1 MARVALTDITVKR
14 MKTPAKGQ
22 RDIIDKGYTGLALRV
37 SYGGG
42 KSWIFFFRLSGRLHR
57 MTLGKYPAMSLR
69 EARDAWRV
77 ARELVAEGKDP
88 RRSSLRADANS
99 FEAVFR
105 DWLKRDQAG
114 YKSMPMVRQRIEKDV
129 LPYWGDRT
137 ITDIV
142 RRDVLE
148 VIDRVLDRGTI
159 ILARRLQS
167 HLHRLFRWAVSRDI
181 IDRNPVSDLPKPGSE
196 RHRDRVLTDA
206 ELVTVWRAA
215 EAEGF
220 PYGPAVQL
228 LVLSGARREEITKLK
243 WSEIHGDEIVLEGAR
258 TKTGTP
264 HHIPLSPLALKIIS
278 KLPRFMS
285 GEYLFGAEK
294 PPAGWSQARNRIDR
308 IAKIEPRWTIHDL
321 RRTFATGLQ
330 RLGTPLQVTE
340 ACLGH
345 TSGSRAGII
354 GVYQRHDYAP
364 EKRQAVEAWGGRVAA
379 LVE

>member
-1 MARVALTDITVKR
+1 
-14 MKTPAKGQ
+14 
-22 RDIIDKGYTGLALRV
+22 
-37 SYGGG
+37 
-42 KSWIFFFRLSGRLHR
+42 
-57 MTLGKYPAMSLR
+57 
-69 EARDAWRV
+69 
-77 ARELVAEGKDP
+77 
-88 RRSSLRADANS
+88 
-99 FEAVFR
+99 
-105 DWLKRDQAG
+105 
-114 YKSMPMVRQRIEKDV
+114 
-129 LPYWGDRT
+129 
-137 ITDIV
+137 
-142 RRDVLE
+142 
-148 VIDRVLDRGTI
+148 
-159 ILARRLQS
+159 
-167 HLHRLFRWAVSRDI
+167 VSRDI